1 MDYQNHQDKMN
12 IFAIIV
18 TFNPEKEDLK
28 QQHQALYPQVAGF
41 VYVDNNS
48 DDSSFLSEISDDKT
62 YVIRNQKNDG
72 LASAQNK
79 AIKKAKA
86 EGADAVLLFDQ
97 DSIPSE
103 NMVEIL
109 EYSYVEASKSGKVA
123 TIGPAIFKAN
133 TSEKEKIS
141 KGVKIHGFTIK
152 RFKIG
157 ELSEVSYRIASG
169 SLIPLRVIEDV
180 GLIEEKLF
188 IDGLDM
194 EWCLRARSKGYK
206 IFETNRAILNHCLGN
221 GSVNRIKSHS
231 PQREYYINRNS
242 VWMIRQ
248 NHIPIGLKFRR
259 LLFSAGR
266 ILQSLIQCDFKYAQK
281 GIIGMIDGIKL

>member
-1 MDYQNHQDKMN
+1 MN

-18 TFNPEKEDLK
+18 TFNPEKEDIIK
-28 QQHQALYPQVAGF
+28 QHKALYSQVAGF

-48 DDSSFLSEISDDKT
+48 EDSSFLSEISDDKT
-62 YVIRNQKNDG
+62 YVIRNQNNDG

-79 AIKKAKA
+79 AVMKAKS
-86 EGADAVLLFDQ
+86 EGADFILLFDQ

-103 NMVEIL
+103 NMVDKL
-109 EYSYVEASKSGKVA
+109 ESAYVEASKRGKVA
-123 TIGPAIFKAN
+123 TVGPAIYKAN
-133 TSEKEKIS
+133 TTEKEKMS
-141 KGVKIHGFTIK
+141 KGVRLCGFMIK
-152 RFKIG
+152 RFDIG

-169 SLIPLRVIEDV
+169 SLIPINVIEDV

-206 IFETNRAILNHCLGN
+206 IYETNRTILNHCLGN

-248 NHIPIGLKFRR
+248 NHIPVGLKVRR
-259 LLFSAGR
+259 LCFSIGR
-266 ILQSLIQCDFKYAQK
+266 IMQSLIQCDFKYAQK
-281 GIIGMIDGIKL
+281 GIIGMIDGVKL